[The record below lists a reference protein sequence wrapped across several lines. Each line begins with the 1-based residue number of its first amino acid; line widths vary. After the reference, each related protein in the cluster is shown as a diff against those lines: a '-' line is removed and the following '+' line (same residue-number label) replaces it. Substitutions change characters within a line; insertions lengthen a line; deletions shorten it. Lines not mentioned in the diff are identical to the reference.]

1 VCRIVFSIVVWANG
15 NNAQMTGTRVGKE
28 LKYHTMAVMILDVL
42 GMDVPTMEG
51 LESDDYFRS
60 ENMVTDVT

>member
-1 VCRIVFSIVVWANG
+1 
-15 NNAQMTGTRVGKE
+15 MTGTRVGKE